1 MKYCGNCGK
10 ELDDAAV
17 ICPHCGVPQKG
28 AQGLTDNGSLGWGV
42 LGCCVPLAGLILFLV
57 WKDQK
62 PKTAKMAG
70 MGALISVGLSVVCYI
85 LFIVLGIVAGVVG

>member
-28 AQGLTDNGSLGWGV
+28 AQDLTDSGSLGWGV

-70 MGALISVGLSVVCYI
+70 MGALISVGVCVLFYVLCAI
-85 LFIVLGIVAGVVG
+85 LGVAVGFMG